1 MCASLATIREQLDDV
16 DQRII
21 DALADRQALVRQA
34 AAHKTGGSV
43 RVPEREN
50 EVLNRLSRDADAAD
64 LDRDFVVALY
74 RTIFD
79 HSVRTQRAVIE
90 ERPSSSKPNMDVAKT
105 SRGDGHTS
113 GHVNGHAQPG
123 QVRNG
128 HRPNR
133 RTNGHHIQNGRS
145 PSRRAAAQSHP
156 PTPPACKPDDAPY
169 ALVTRDYQ
177 PEDTTICVGDAI
189 IGGKAPILI
198 GGPCSVESRKQIMA
212 CAEAVKTAGG
222 HILRG
227 GCFKPRTSP
236 YSFQGL
242 GFDGLDLLAEAGR
255 TFDLPI
261 ITEVMHPADVPAVA
275 EQSDILQIGARN
287 MQNFELLKAA
297 GRSHRPVML
306 KRGMMATI
314 KEWLA
319 AAEYVMAHGNAQVML
334 CQRGIRTFE
343 TATRFTL
350 DLTALP
356 VVRERT
362 HLPIIV
368 DPSHACGTRR
378 WVAPL
383 AEGALAAGADGLM
396 VETHPNP
403 DEALS
408 DGPQSLTFDGLRDL
422 AARIHHPVPVGSN
435 D

>member
-21 DALADRQALVRQA
+21 DALADRQALVCQA
-34 AAHKTGGSV
+34 AHHKTDGCV
-43 RVPEREN
+43 RVPERED
-50 EVLNRLSRDADAAD
+50 EVLNRLGCNAEASD
-64 LDRDFVVALY
+64 LDRDFVMSLY

-79 HSVRTQRAVIE
+79 HSVRTQRRVIE
-90 ERPSSSKPNMDVAKT
+90 QRTASSEPNLDVAET
-105 SRGDGHTS
+105 SQGNGHAEGHAPDEQVRDGHTRK
-113 GHVNGHAQPG
+113 GTANGHSAH
-123 QVRNG
+123 N
-128 HRPNR
+128 
-133 RTNGHHIQNGRS
+133 S
-145 PSRRAAAQSHP
+145 AAASRRAAVQSPP
-156 PTPPACKPDDAPY
+156 PTPPACKSDDVPY
-169 ALVTRDYQ
+169 ALVTRDHR
-177 PEDTTICVGDAI
+177 PEDTTIRVGDVV
-189 IGGKAPILI
+189 IGGEAPVLI
-198 GGPCSVESRKQIMA
+198 GGPCSVESRDQIMA
-212 CAEAVKTAGG
+212 CAEAVADAGG

-242 GFDGLDLLAEAGR
+242 GFEGLDLLADAGR
-255 TFDLPI
+255 TFGLPV

-368 DPSHACGTRR
+368 DPSHACGARR

-383 AEGALAAGADGLM
+383 AEGALAAGANGLM

-408 DGPQSLTFDGLRDL
+408 DGPQSLTFDGFRDL
-422 AARIHHPVPVGSN
+422 AMRVRMPMPAGA
-435 D
+435 

>member
-21 DALADRQALVRQA
+21 DALADRQALVRRA
-34 AAHKTGGSV
+34 ATCKTNGDV

-50 EVLNRLSRDADAAD
+50 EVLNRLGRDAESAD
-64 LDRDFVVALY
+64 LDPDFVEALY

-79 HSVRTQRAVIE
+79 HSVRTQRAVID
-90 ERPSSSKPNMDVAKT
+90 ERTSSAEPTLDVAET
-105 SRGDGHTS
+105 SQRRNGHRN
-113 GHVNGHAQPG
+113 GQAHHGKVNGHAA
-123 QVRNG
+123 RNG
-128 HRPNR
+128 KEA
-133 RTNGHHIQNGRS
+133 
-145 PSRRAAAQSHP
+145 SRRATAQSAP
-156 PTPPACKPDDAPY
+156 PTPPACTSEDAPY

-177 PEDTTICVGDAI
+177 PENTTIRVGDVV
-189 IGGKAPILI
+189 IGGEAPVLI
-198 GGPCSVESRKQIMA
+198 GGPCSVESREQIMA

-261 ITEVMHPADVPAVA
+261 ITEVMHPADVSAVA

-314 KEWLA
+314 REWLA
-319 AAEYVMAHGNAQVML
+319 AAEYVMAHGNTRVML

-368 DPSHACGTRR
+368 DPSHACGARR
-378 WVAPL
+378 WVTPL
-383 AEGALAAGADGLM
+383 AAGALAAGADGLM
-396 VETHPNP
+396 VETHPSP
-403 DEALS
+403 DEAQS
-408 DGPQSLTFDGLRDL
+408 DGPQSLTFDGFRAL
-422 AARIHHPVPVGSN
+422 AARVQSPVAVST
-435 D
+435 

>member
-1 MCASLATIREQLDDV
+1 MSASLATIREQLDDV

-21 DALADRQALVRQA
+21 DALAARQQLVRQA
-34 AAHKTGGSV
+34 ARHKSDGHV
-43 RVPEREN
+43 RDAQREDD
-50 EVLNRLSRDADAAD
+50 VLNRLRRVAEATNLDAD
-64 LDRDFVVALY
+64 LVTSLY

-79 HSVRTQRAVIE
+79 HSVRFQRSLIA
-90 ERPSSSKPNMDVAKT
+90 ERTASTKDESPARPPRQNGT
-105 SRGDGHTS
+105 
-113 GHVNGHAQPG
+113 VNGG
-123 QVRNG
+123 G
-128 HRPNR
+128 S
-133 RTNGHHIQNGRS
+133 TNGHGTINGKAHNGIAVGQKTS
-145 PSRRAAAQSHP
+145 AQHDSI
-156 PTPPACKPDDAPY
+156 PTAPACKSDDKPY
-169 ALVTRDYQ
+169 ALVTREHQ
-177 PEDTTICVGDAI
+177 SADTAIRVGDVI
-189 IGGKAPILI
+189 VGGEAPVLI
-198 GGPCSVESRKQIMA
+198 GGPCSVESREQIMA
-212 CAEAVKTAGG
+212 CAEVVKSAGG

-255 TFDLPI
+255 TFGLPV
-261 ITEVMHPADVPAVA
+261 ITEVMHPADVAPVA

-319 AAEYVMAHGNAQVML
+319 AAEYVMAHGNTQVML

-362 HLPIIV
+362 HLPVIV

-378 WVAPL
+378 WVTPL
-383 AEGALAAGADGLM
+383 AEGALAAGAQGLM

-408 DGPQSLTFDGLRDL
+408 DGPQSLTFDGFRTL
-422 AARIHHPVPVGSN
+422 AARMPRPVAVEA
-435 D
+435 

>member
-34 AAHKTGGSV
+34 ASHKTDGCV

-50 EVLNRLSRDADAAD
+50 EVLNRLGRDAEATD
-64 LDRDFVVALY
+64 LDRNFVTSLY

-79 HSVRTQRAVIE
+79 HSVRTQRAVLDE
-90 ERPSSSKPNMDVAKT
+90 GEPPSEPEPAVTKR
-105 SRGDGHTS
+105 SRQNSPVNGQAQNGA
-113 GHVNGHAQPG
+113 VNGHP
-123 QVRNG
+123 VRSG
-128 HRPNR
+128 A
-133 RTNGHHIQNGRS
+133 S
-145 PSRRAAAQSHP
+145 AAQRDARQSPP
-156 PTPPACKPDDAPY
+156 PTPPACKSDDVPY
-169 ALVTRDYQ
+169 ALITRDHQ
-177 PEDTTICVGDAI
+177 PEDTTIRVGDVV
-189 IGGKAPILI
+189 IGGEAPVLI
-198 GGPCSVESRKQIMA
+198 GGPCSVESRAQIMA
-212 CAEAVKTAGG
+212 CAEVVKDAGG

-242 GFDGLDLLAEAGR
+242 GFEGLDLLADAGR
-255 TFDLPI
+255 TFGLPV
-261 ITEVMHPADVPAVA
+261 ITEVMHPADVSAVA

-362 HLPIIV
+362 HLPVIV

-378 WVAPL
+378 WVTPL
-383 AEGALAAGADGLM
+383 AEGALAAGAHGLM

-408 DGPQSLTFDGLRDL
+408 DGPQSLTFDGFRDL
-422 AARIHHPVPVGSN
+422 AARVRKPVPAGA
-435 D
+435 